1 MLIRDQ
7 RFEVCSFGPRKN
19 LIAQEVF
26 LIQMR
31 CKICSWWRFVLQ
43 DFVNLRVPHLMSP
56 VVQTLASQRNQ
67 ADGRNL
73 NSQED
78 NLSVA

>member
-1 MLIRDQ
+1 
-7 RFEVCSFGPRKN
+7 
-19 LIAQEVF
+19 
-26 LIQMR
+26 MR

-43 DFVNLRVPHLMSP
+43 DFVNLRAPHLMSP
-56 VVQTLASQRNQ
+56 VVQTLASQGDQ